1 MRLLMTIYFCLVIFS
16 VNAENL
22 GPVEYHL
29 PGKAW
34 KVAHE
39 LETATGVTIIYT
51 RDNQPLEGA
60 KEFFGVNTN
69 KISFDPVNAGI
80 FKENL
85 QKQFLNNVV
94 ETEILER
101 DKDSVLLEWSVSSA
115 GTEVIHSWSRAFAT
129 DKGTVALS
137 YQVFGEPSLIQQGR
151 NEWLPILKSAH
162 IKQEG

>member
-1 MRLLMTIYFCLVIFS
+1 MRLLMTICFCLAIFS
-16 VNAENL
+16 VSAENI
-22 GPVEYHL
+22 GPVEFDL

-39 LETATGVTIIYT
+39 LETDTGVTIIYT

-69 KISFDPVNAGI
+69 KISFDPVNAEI

-85 QKQFLNNVV
+85 QKQFRNDVV
-94 ETEILER
+94 KTEILER

-115 GTEVIHSWSRAFAT
+115 GKEVIHSWSRAFAT
-129 DKGTVALS
+129 EKGTIALS
-137 YQVFGEPSLIQQGR
+137 YQVFGEPSLIPQGR
-151 NEWLPILKSAH
+151 NEWLPVLKAAH
-162 IKQEG
+162 VK